1 MAAKIKKGDKVVV
14 TTGRDKGKSGEV
26 LKVIPKEDRAVVRGV
41 NMVKRHQ
48 RQTAQ
53 QEGGIISKES
63 TIHLSNL
70 ALADPKDGK
79 PTRVGFKFVG
89 EGDDR
94 KEVRVAKRS
103 GVEIDG

>member
-1 MAAKIKKGDKVVV
+1 MAAKIRKGDKVVV
-14 TTGRDKGKSGEV
+14 LTGRDRGRTGEV
-26 LKVIPKEDRAVVRGV
+26 LEVRPTEGRALVRGI

-53 QEGGIISKES
+53 QEGGIISKEG

-70 ALADPKDGK
+70 AVADPKSGK
-79 PTRVGFKFVG
+79 PTRVGFKLMKDG
-89 EGDDR
+89 
-94 KEVRVAKRS
+94 KQVRVAKRS

>member
-14 TTGRDKGKSGEV
+14 LTGRDKGRSGEV
-26 LKVIPKEDRAVVRGV
+26 IEVRPDAGRALVRGI

-48 RQTAQ
+48 KQTAQ

-70 ALADPKDGK
+70 ALADPNDGK

-94 KEVRVAKRS
+94 RRVRVAKRS